1 MSKRNGERR
10 RDRYGELR
18 ELARAEGYVMFRRP
32 GAKAY
37 CMSVEEWESLPLADA
52 SGTIVEM
59 RTATIY
65 GLVG

>member
-1 MSKRNGERR
+1 MSRRNGERR

-37 CMSVEEWESLPLADA
+37 CMSVEEWESLPLANA
-52 SGTIVEM
+52 GGVIVEL
-59 RTATIY
+59 RAATVH
-65 GLVG
+65 GLD